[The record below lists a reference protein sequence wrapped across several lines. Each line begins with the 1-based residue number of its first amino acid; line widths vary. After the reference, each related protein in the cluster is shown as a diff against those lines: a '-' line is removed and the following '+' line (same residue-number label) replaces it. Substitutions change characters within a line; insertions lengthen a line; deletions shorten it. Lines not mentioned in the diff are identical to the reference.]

1 MIDSQ
6 LLDLC
11 ASRILERCDQ
21 LAIHSSEADRLTRTF
36 CSDAMRDAH
45 ETLRTWMNTT
55 GLDCSLDATGNLIG
69 RSSVGNCDEIFMIG
83 SHLDTVVNAGRFD
96 GMLGVLLGL
105 GVVEVIQEAGVEL
118 PYSIH
123 VVAFSEEEGVRFKFP
138 FIGSQGITGSFDSA
152 NLDLTDRDGIS
163 MRSALHQ
170 FGCNPD
176 EISDASYQAKNLVGF
191 MEAHIEQ
198 AVVLEEADVPVG
210 LVTAIAGQ
218 TRATIQFYGRAG
230 HAGTVP
236 HDLRQDALAA
246 AAEFILKIEELGKN
260 TTGLFATVGNVV
272 ANPGLSNVISG
283 SAELRLD
290 LRHEN
295 DEQRDAA
302 YKKIEAL
309 ISSVSLSRNLSGS
322 VVTVQH
328 SPAVPMDK
336 QLSSHLESAI
346 SEAGFPLEKLVSGAG
361 HDAMVMS
368 RLAPSCMLFVRC
380 REGIS
385 HHPDEFVSKHDI
397 RAALDVMV
405 RGLIKFAKRKGK

>member
-1 MIDSQ
+1 
-6 LLDLC
+6 
-11 ASRILERCDQ
+11 
-21 LAIHSSEADRLTRTF
+21 
-36 CSDAMRDAH
+36 
-45 ETLRTWMNTT
+45 
-55 GLDCSLDATGNLIG
+55 
-69 RSSVGNCDEIFMIG
+69 
-83 SHLDTVVNAGRFD
+83 
-96 GMLGVLLGL
+96 
-105 GVVEVIQEAGVEL
+105 
-118 PYSIH
+118 
-123 VVAFSEEEGVRFKFP
+123 
-138 FIGSQGITGSFDSA
+138 
-152 NLDLTDRDGIS
+152 
-163 MRSALHQ
+163 
-170 FGCNPD
+170 
-176 EISDASYQAKNLVGF
+176 

-218 TRATIQFYGRAG
+218 TRATIQLNGRAG

-236 HDLRQDALAA
+236 HDRRQDALAA
-246 AAEFILKIEELGKN
+246 AAELILKIEELGKN
-260 TTGLFATVGNVV
+260 TTGLFATVGSVV

-346 SEAGFPLEKLVSGAG
+346 SDAGFPLEKLVSGAG
-361 HDAMVMS
+361 HDAMVMA